1 MNLVTDGLPGLALS
15 AEPGEADLM
24 ARPPRPPNEGIFAH
38 GLWQHAVWVGFLMAA
53 LALGTQAWA
62 IRTGNAH
69 WQTMTFTVLTLSQ
82 LAHILAIRSERRS
95 LFALGVTSNPWLLL
109 AVGVTLGLQL
119 MTIYVPA
126 MARLFRTAPLTA
138 GELAACL
145 AISSVVFVAV
155 ELEKYL
161 VRRRGWYAEG

>member
-1 MNLVTDGLPGLALS
+1 
-15 AEPGEADLM
+15 
-24 ARPPRPPNEGIFAH
+24 
-38 GLWQHAVWVGFLMAA
+38 
-53 LALGTQAWA
+53 
-62 IRTGNAH
+62 
-69 WQTMTFTVLTLSQ
+69 MTFTVLTLSQ

-95 LFALGVTSNPWLLL
+95 LFALGVTSNPWLLV
-109 AVGVTLGLQL
+109 AVAVTLGLQL

-145 AISSVVFVAV
+145 GISSVVFVAV

-161 VRRRGWYAEG
+161 VRRRGLYAEG